1 MTDKKKD
8 TDNKSIK
15 KNADADRDAIDK
27 LPLTSAPLT
36 SKTLKSAKLIKNAR
50 LETTIELYND
60 SLTGSLQIT
69 PKSISDFM
77 EVTLRDQD
85 IVNSLAGLYSF
96 DVYSLRAN
104 LKRLGVEMTDGD
116 ALELSDDMKE
126 KLTVY
131 SMGFVRPLIEKI
143 FEQGTADLNNKD
155 VLQNIFRDSDVAR
168 VRQNLKV
175 MSEKTG
181 MPLTDIPKFIEEYS
195 DLFLSVAYYRYSFE
209 GICADI
215 DRCLAWVAA
224 ARAHRDVS
232 SSPRTIAQCKQ
243 VEMILRFLSN
253 SIRERLALF
262 QACFERFWAD
272 INRDSFRRMRLQIEE
287 NHTSMG
293 SVLCGLVVKISL
305 WKKEFPDDI
314 KGSPTT
320 RAKFV
325 VTELEPGL
333 TRLKELENQAR
344 KKLGLGL
351 TTAIAV

>member
-8 TDNKSIK
+8 KDNRFLK
-15 KNADADRDAIDK
+15 KNMDADKDAIDT
-27 LPLTSAPLT
+27 LPLTSVPL
-36 SKTLKSAKLIKNAR
+36 SSNTLKSAKLIKNAR
-50 LETTIELYND
+50 METTVELYHD
-60 SLTGSLQIT
+60 PLAGSLQIA

-77 EVTLRDQD
+77 DVTLRDQD

-104 LKRLGVEMTDGD
+104 LKRLGVEMTDVD
-116 ALELSDDMKE
+116 ALELSDGMKE
-126 KLTVY
+126 KLTAY
-131 SMGFVRPLIEKI
+131 GLGFVRPLVEKI
-143 FEQGTADLNNKD
+143 FGQETTDLNNKD

-168 VRQNLKV
+168 VRENLKI

-209 GICADI
+209 NISLDI
-215 DRCLAWVAA
+215 DRCLSWVAE
-224 ARAHRDVS
+224 ARTHRDVS
-232 SSPRTIAQCKQ
+232 SSPRTLAQCKQ
-243 VEMILRFLSN
+243 VEAILRFLSN

-262 QACFERFWAD
+262 QACFEQFWTD
-272 INRDSFRRMRLQIEE
+272 INRDSFHRMRRQIEE

-305 WKKEFPDDI
+305 WKKEFPDNI
-314 KGSPTT
+314 KGSPTA

-333 TRLKELENQAR
+333 MRLKELESQAR
-344 KKLGLGL
+344 KNLGLGL
-351 TTAIAV
+351 TSIAV